1 MNQTERDLRAQI
13 NLAADKPTL
22 ILEQSAHCDWDWWNT
37 FLGYYKDGFYGQD
50 QKHEAVEITL
60 GAAIT
65 LMSKYQSQ
73 TPNYIY
79 AFCEMA
85 YLRHYLN
92 ENPHQVKVLKS
103 LVMLR

>member
-1 MNQTERDLRAQI
+1 MNQTERELRAQI
-13 NLAADKPTL
+13 RSAADTPTL
-22 ILEQSAHCDWDWWNT
+22 ILEQSAHCDWDWVAT
-37 FLGYYKDGFYGQD
+37 FLDYYSPGGDD
-50 QKHEAVEITL
+50 HEAVEITL

-85 YLRHYLN
+85 YLRHYLD

-103 LVMLR
+103 LAQFLSLS